1 MSKQVKCLNYKW
13 MSDICVPNTWKHK
26 HFIAYCTKTFIY
38 TETCLSKSFC
48 IFTHIW
54 CKLTVNWRTELKTQ
68 LASLRP
74 CSSCQKKSLET
85 RMSNICMVHNS
96 TLQRPNVTCFQDS
109 QVLYNLVQKWV
120 PHPVHFLEFG
130 SNHNWC
136 SGQVPSQ
143 QLSFQSENKKSILV
157 LGQTIRVNHYVM
169 RHMVSNVQKLKS
181 SNLQLYVWNISS

>member
-1 MSKQVKCLNYKW
+1 
-13 MSDICVPNTWKHK
+13 
-26 HFIAYCTKTFIY
+26 
-38 TETCLSKSFC
+38 
-48 IFTHIW
+48 
-54 CKLTVNWRTELKTQ
+54 
-68 LASLRP
+68 
-74 CSSCQKKSLET
+74 
-85 RMSNICMVHNS
+85 MSNICMVHNS
-96 TLQRPNVTCFQDS
+96 ILQRPNVTCFQDS

-130 SNHNWC
+130 SNHSWC

-181 SNLQLYVWNISS
+181 SKLH